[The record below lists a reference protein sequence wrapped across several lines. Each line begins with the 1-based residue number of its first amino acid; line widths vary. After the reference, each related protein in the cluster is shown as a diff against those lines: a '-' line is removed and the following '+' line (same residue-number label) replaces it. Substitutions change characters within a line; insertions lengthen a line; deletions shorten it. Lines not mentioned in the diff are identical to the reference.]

1 MIGET
6 FGNYR
11 VRELIGEGGM
21 GVVYLAEHPAIG
33 RRAAVKILR
42 DGLTDNAEATAR
54 FFNEAR
60 AANAIRHPGIVE
72 VFDCGTLP
80 SGVSYIVME
89 LLEGEPLSGRL
100 RRVGMLPIEEARRIA
115 VQTASALAAAH
126 AAGIVHRD
134 LKPDNLYLVPDDRD
148 TAAELVK
155 VLDFGIAKLGQTG
168 SGPVSV
174 RTRTGSV
181 MGTPAYMSP
190 EQCRGTR
197 ETDHRSDIYAL
208 GVILF
213 EMVCGRPPFVSEGFG
228 EMIHM
233 HLNEPPPS
241 PRSLNPAVPEYMER
255 LILWCLAKDPAD
267 RVQTMSDV
275 HAALTGRPT
284 LPNPALP
291 GTRTPSART
300 PTPAATPPV
309 STTFTG
315 AAQASA
321 HRIDV
326 PPSPRARRAP
336 AMLLAAL
343 AVIAVVAWLTRGS
356 WMPGHAATVT
366 VAPGPTVAVPAT
378 PRPAAVPPQAD
389 PKPPGTVT
397 AAIASEP
404 AGARVVREKDGA
416 VIGMTP
422 FHETWP
428 AGNGVTRLRLELD
441 GYRPEAVVV
450 PHDRGV
456 DLSFTL
462 HKQTPA
468 EAPHK
473 HHEGKH
479 TSPPLPAGP
488 PPKPAEPPKPV
499 EPPPKPAPKSEPVPL

>member
-11 VRELIGEGGM
+11 VTELIGEGGM

-42 DGLTDNAEATAR
+42 DGLTDNAEITAR

-72 VFDCGTLP
+72 VFDCGTKP

-89 LLEGEPLSGRL
+89 LLEGEPLAERL
-100 RRVGMLPIEEARRIA
+100 RRVGILPIEEARRIA

-126 AAGIVHRD
+126 AADIVHRD
-134 LKPDNLYLVPDDRD
+134 LKPDNLYLVPDERD
-148 TAAELVK
+148 AAAELVK

-197 ETDHRSDIYAL
+197 EIDHRTDIYAL

-213 EMVCGRPPFVSEGFG
+213 EMVCGRPPFVSDGFG

-241 PRSLNPAVPEYMER
+241 PRSFNSAVPEYMER

-284 LPNPALP
+284 LPNPAIA
-291 GTRTPSART
+291 GTQTPSARTPSART

-309 STTFTG
+309 STTFSA

-326 PPSPRARRAP
+326 APAPRGRRAP
-336 AMLLAAL
+336 AMLLGAL
-343 AVIAVVAWLTRGS
+343 AVLAVGVWLTRGV
-356 WMPGHAATVT
+356 WMPHHADTVT
-366 VAPGPTVAVPAT
+366 IAPGPTVVVPASPGST
-378 PRPAAVPPQAD
+378 AVPPPAK
-389 PKPPGTVT
+389 PKAPATVT
-397 AAIASEP
+397 AAITSEP
-404 AGARVVREKDGA
+404 PGARVVREKDGA

-428 AGNGVTRLRLELD
+428 AGDGVTKLRLELD
-441 GYRPEAVVV
+441 GYRSEAVVV
-450 PHDRGV
+450 PHDLGV
-456 DLSFTL
+456 NLSFTL
-462 HKQTPA
+462 HKQAPG
-468 EAPHK
+468 EPPHK
-473 HHEGKH
+473 HHDAKH
-479 TSPPLPAGP
+479 TT
-488 PPKPAEPPKPV
+488 PPKPAEPPVKPA
-499 EPPPKPAPKSEPVPL
+499 EPPKPAPKSEPVPL